1 MELATL
7 PSFVSLLNA
16 SRPQRVGE
24 VESVVGLSVQVRG
37 LQCSVGEVVLVGDDP
52 GVPAEVDTAV
62 KYDADIEAFLTQKT
76 DEKVEFDAA
85 WSQLFDLYQAFKSE
99 EAA

>member
-1 MELATL
+1 MAGIDQVLDD
-7 PSFVSLLNA
+7 VQDLLD
-16 SRPQRVGE
+16 VGAYQA
-24 VESVVGLSVQVRG
+24 GTN
-37 LQCSVGEVVLVGDDP
+37 P
-52 GVPAEVDTAV
+52 EVDTAV

-99 EAA
+99 KAA